1 MDIRVKKSQV
11 KGIIS
16 VPGSK
21 SHTIRAVA
29 VATMAE
35 GISVIH
41 SPLESEDTRSCLKAA
56 VLFGAK
62 VEETPECWRVT
73 GTGGRFKDPG
83 HTIDMGNSGTS
94 LRIFSGLSALAGF
107 KVTFDGDDSLRT
119 RPMGPLLDALALLGV
134 KTESSDGK
142 CPVSIQGPLPGGKTS
157 VNGKSS
163 QFLTSLL
170 FAAPLAAQDT
180 EISVFN
186 LNERPYVEIT
196 LGWLDRLGI
205 KYERSA
211 DMSWFKIYGR
221 QHYPHFEWTIPADF
235 STAAFPLGA
244 AALAGGEI
252 EIRNLDFSDLQGDK
266 AVFDFFDRMGVE
278 VKRGALSTIVRPGRE
293 LNGIDADL
301 NATPDALPLMSAVA
315 ACGRGTTRLLNVPQA
330 RIKETDRIACMTRE
344 LRKMG
349 AKITELEDGMVIEG
363 TKLRGAVVD
372 GYGDHRI
379 VMAMAIAGLAAE
391 GETIVKGAEAAA
403 VTYPDFIK
411 DFVSLGAYF
420 KII

>member
-411 DFVSLGAYF
+411 DFVSLGADF

>member
-62 VEETPECWRVT
+62 VEETPECWRGT

-411 DFVSLGAYF
+411 DFVSLGADF

>member
-11 KGIIS
+11 NGTIS

-35 GISVIH
+35 GVSVIH

-62 VEETPECWRVT
+62 VEETPEYWRIT
-73 GTGGRFKDPG
+73 GTCGKFKDSG

-134 KTESSDGK
+134 KTESRDGK
-142 CPVSIQGPLPGGKTS
+142 CPVSIHGPLPGGKTS

-170 FAAPLAAQDT
+170 FAAPLAGQDT
-180 EISVFN
+180 EIEVFN
-186 LNERPYVEIT
+186 LNEKPYVEIT
-196 LGWLDRLGI
+196 LGWLDRMGI
-205 KYERSA
+205 KYDRNA
-211 DMSWFKIYGR
+211 DMSRFKVCGG

-244 AALAGGEI
+244 AALAGGEV

-278 VKRGALSTIVRPGRE
+278 VKRGELSTVVRPGKA
-293 LNGIDADL
+293 LKGIDVDL

-315 ACGRGTTRLLNVPQA
+315 ACAEGTTRLLNVPQA

-363 TKLRGAVVD
+363 TKLHGAVVD

-411 DFVSLGAYF
+411 DFISLGADF